1 MLNVP
6 LKPSF
11 RYVHEPL
18 DGDEDALPPLGD
30 PGLADRL
37 GGRVRHS
44 RGGTFLI
51 TGFRGVGK
59 TTLVRRTLRRIAE
72 QSGPGEIVVPVA
84 LSVARSTTTERLLFA
99 VVRRIFETLND
110 TGSLARLSP
119 QTRQSLLLAYTRTSL
134 SFKETQSEARE
145 RGATLDLGAGS
156 GKGARALVD
165 AIVPKATMSAK
176 RTRSLATEAAFLAYS
191 ETDVEHDL
199 MRIVALLRREEGL
212 ARRRR
217 WPRRPPPP
225 VRPRLVI
232 VLDEID
238 KLTVDEA
245 GRTALEALLG
255 GMKNVLTMP
264 GVHFV
269 VVAGPDLHDL
279 AVHDAARGDGVYES
293 VFGWHLYVPCS
304 WDAPDRLVADVVDGS
319 GGAELWRFVQYLR
332 FKARGV
338 PRRLLQEFNRFVHWE
353 DGRPWLRVG
362 PGDEERITFYARL
375 EGVLQEFF
383 DQGARRL
390 MAIPIDE
397 DRWRL
402 AGYYAVDRALRR
414 EDEPF
419 SAAELLREG
428 HRTRLDPLQG
438 ATRQDVERLL
448 DHLAAEGIVEVVRD
462 PSATGT
468 IIGDVPEAQARVYR
482 LTADVRRTLLGLAA
496 RHEGERG
503 ALEDRA
509 PARPAPPPG
518 TARTVGGRY
527 ELRNLIALGGM
538 GEVWEGRDLSLG
550 RPVAIKQLRAAVAG
564 EPDLVAM
571 VRREMEIAGRLRH
584 PRIVRTLDSVDV
596 PGGVPAMVMELL
608 TGPTLK
614 ELLAERG
621 TLPGPQTALVAHRLA
636 GALAYLAEQRV
647 VQLDMKPGNIIMR
660 APADPV
666 IIDLGLAWRLGDGPA
681 FPRGSGIIGTPL
693 YMAPELFTG
702 EDADARSDLYSFG
715 LVLYCCL
722 AGDVPWYDA
731 DAMKVA
737 REAAQRRLDLTA
749 LPVSPEFRAA
759 LAPLVAL
766 DRDDRYDA
774 PADFLAALE
783 ATPEW
788 LSQGE
793 PAPGLEESWD
803 DAVTYRFPR
812 QARAERP
819 S

>member
-1 MLNVP
+1 M
-6 LKPSF
+6 
-11 RYVHEPL
+11 HEPL
-18 DGDEDALPPLGD
+18 DADEDALPPLGD

-37 GGRVRHS
+37 GARVRHS

-72 QSGPGEIVVPVA
+72 ESGPGEILVPVT

-110 TGSLARLSP
+110 TGTLARLTP
-119 QTRQSLLLAYTRTSL
+119 QTRQSLLLAYMRTSL

-145 RGATLDLGAGS
+145 RGASLDLGAGS
-156 GKGARALVD
+156 GKGVKALVD
-165 AIVPKATMSAK
+165 AVVPKATMSAK
-176 RTRSLATEAAFLAYS
+176 RTRSLATEASFLAYS

-199 MRIVALLRREEGL
+199 MRIVTLLRQEEGL
-212 ARRRR
+212 TRRR
-217 WPRRPPPP
+217 WWRPAAPL
-225 VRPRLVI
+225 RLRLVI

-238 KLTVDEA
+238 KLTADEA
-245 GRTALEALLG
+245 GRTAVEALLG
-255 GMKNVLTMP
+255 GVKNVLTMS

-279 AVHDAARGDGVYES
+279 AVHDAARGNGVYES

-338 PRRLLQEFNRFVHWE
+338 PRRLIQEFNRFVRWE
-353 DGRPWLRVG
+353 DDRPWLRVG
-362 PGDEERITFYARL
+362 AGDEDRITFYARL

-390 MAIPIDE
+390 MAVPIDE

-402 AGYYAVDRALRR
+402 SGYYVVDQALRR

-428 HRTRLDPLQG
+428 HRARLDLLQG
-438 ATRQDVERLL
+438 TARQDVERLL
-448 DHLAAEGIVEVVRD
+448 NHLAGAGILEVVRD

-482 LTADVRRTLLGLAA
+482 LADDVRHALLGLAA
-496 RHEGERG
+496 RHETERG
-503 ALEDRA
+503 ALEGPA
-509 PARPAPPPG
+509 PARAALLSG

-550 RPVAIKQLRAAVAG
+550 RPVAIKQLRKALAG
-564 EPDLVAM
+564 EAELVAM

-584 PRIVRTLDSVDV
+584 PRIVRTVDFV
-596 PGGVPAMVMELL
+596 DAPEGGRDGGPGGVPAMVMELL

-614 ELLAERG
+614 EMLAERG
-621 TLPGPQTALVAHRLA
+621 TLSSSHTALIAHRLA
-636 GALAYLAEQRV
+636 EALDYLHEQRV

-666 IIDLGLAWRLGDGPA
+666 IIDLGLAWQLGDEPA
-681 FPRGSGIIGTPL
+681 FPRSSGIIGTPL
-693 YMAPELFTG
+693 YMAPELFYG
-702 EDADARSDLYSFG
+702 EDADARSDMYSLG

-737 REAAQRRLDLTA
+737 REAMQRRLDLRT
-749 LPVSPEFRAA
+749 LPISPEFRAA
-759 LAPLVAL
+759 LASLVAL
-766 DRDDRYDA
+766 DRDERYDA
-774 PADFLAALE
+774 PGDFLAALE

-788 LSQGE
+788 REQGE
-793 PAPGLEESWD
+793 AGAGQGLEESWD

-812 QARAERP
+812 QGRVERP
-819 S
+819 SL